1 MPLAGH
7 GLGVAPG
14 ESVGVSV
21 TSLTTRLLLVADTH
35 LGLGAADR
43 LTSLIAAEL
52 AAADAV
58 LHAGDLTH
66 SSVLEAL
73 SAKAPQA
80 KVYAVAGNNDRGLG
94 LPERLALE
102 IGGCAVAMIHD
113 SGPVTGRSDGCDDGF
128 RTPTSWSSD
137 ILTSH
142 GMRWT
147 CGHPT
152 PMSNTTS
159 TPAQPFSAGGH
170 PYAPSPTSL
179 LSAASSHR

>member
-1 MPLAGH
+1 MSA
-7 GLGVAPG
+7 
-14 ESVGVSV
+14 
-21 TSLTTRLLLVADTH
+21 TSLTARLLLVADTH

-73 SAKAPQA
+73 SASAPQA
-80 KVYAVAGNNDRGLG
+80 KVYAVAGNKDRGLD

-113 SGPVTGRSDGCDDGF
+113 SGPARGQSTRLRQRFPKADLVVFGHSHLPWHEVDVRASDTHLQHHVNPGSAIQRRRAPVCTVAHVALVG
-128 RTPTSWSSD
+128 
-137 ILTSH
+137 
-142 GMRWT
+142 GVVAQV
-147 CGHPT
+147 GHLP
-152 PMSNTTS
+152 
-159 TPAQPFSAGGH
+159 
-170 PYAPSPTSL
+170 L
-179 LSAASSHR
+179 R